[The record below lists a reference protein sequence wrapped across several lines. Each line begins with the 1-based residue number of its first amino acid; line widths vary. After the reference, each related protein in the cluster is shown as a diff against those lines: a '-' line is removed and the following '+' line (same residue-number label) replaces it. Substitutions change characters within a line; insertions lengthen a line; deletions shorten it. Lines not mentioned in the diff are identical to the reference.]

1 MEETSKLARQRM
13 VSRQIE
19 ARGVRDPRVLEAMR
33 SVPRHELVPP
43 AIREDA
49 YLDRPLPIGHGQT
62 ISQPYIV
69 ALMSEQLQ
77 LAGDEK
83 VLEIGTGSGYQAAVL
98 SRLAA
103 RVFSIEIVEPLAE
116 RSRRD
121 LERLGFDNV
130 TVRSG
135 DGYRGWPEEAPFD
148 AIIVTAAPP
157 SIPQPLIDQLA
168 VGGRMVVPVG
178 RYQQELVLVTRDS
191 DGVKTEPLIGVRF
204 VPMLG
209 EVEGR

>member
-1 MEETSKLARQRM
+1 M
-13 VSRQIE
+13 
-19 ARGVRDPRVLEAMR
+19 
-33 SVPRHELVPP
+33 
-43 AIREDA
+43 
-49 YLDRPLPIGHGQT
+49 
-62 ISQPYIV
+62 
-69 ALMSEQLQ
+69 
-77 LAGDEK
+77 
-83 VLEIGTGSGYQAAVL
+83 L